1 VLNER
6 MQPVVSLLGRSPKKE
21 KSVWIHQAN
30 QMKDANLFVN
40 ERSDIKTQ
48 LNLINLTEEDL
59 RIVRCIQPVIVEH
72 IDEMVAAFYESVL
85 KVHKLHN
92 IIQTHSTVERLRDTL
107 KVHLI
112 ELFSGVIDEAFVSK
126 RLRIAQVHLKIG
138 LEPKWYMGAF
148 QHLFN
153 VFIELLHDKTPNAEE
168 RFQVVRTV
176 SKLLNFEQQLVLE
189 AYEDENL
196 NQKQKQYDE
205 IKEMLK
211 GKISSLTQALAA
223 LTEETNASVEELIA
237 SGAEINHSINLNTT
251 YSRQTHELANLGT
264 NKMYELNDQITFISN
279 CTGRMEQTVQQL
291 YQSSRQISKI
301 ISVVENIAKQINMLS
316 INASIEAKRAG
327 DYGRGFSVVA
337 SEVQRLAVDTKN
349 TVCRINELV
358 AQSNRYALDVNE
370 AINEVTQAMINGKA
384 KAVDTRIVFDNI
396 KASMDYHI
404 EKSLRVGEEMN
415 ALVHVIEQIGD
426 STNQVALSAEAL
438 NQTTVDL

>member
-1 VLNER
+1 MLNER
-6 MQPVVSLLGRSPKKE
+6 MQPVVNLLGRSARKE

-40 ERSDIKTQ
+40 ERSDIMTQ

-59 RIVRCIQPVIVEH
+59 RIVRCIQPLIAEH
-72 IDEMVAAFYESVL
+72 IDEMVAAFYGSVL
-85 KVHKLHN
+85 KVNKLHN
-92 IIQTHSTVERLRDTL
+92 IIETHSTVDRLRDTL
-107 KVHLI
+107 KVHLT
-112 ELFSGVIDEAFVSK
+112 ELFSGVIDEQFVSK

-153 VFIELLHDKTPNAEE
+153 IFIELLHDKTPDADE
-168 RFQVVRTV
+168 RFLVIRTV

-189 AYEDENL
+189 AYEEENL
-196 NQKQKQYDE
+196 NQKQQQYNE

-211 GKISSLTQALAA
+211 GKIASLTQALAA

-237 SGAEINHSINLNTT
+237 SSAEIHQSVNINITF
-251 YSRQTHELANLGT
+251 SRQTHELANLGT
-264 NKMYELNDQITFISN
+264 DKMHELNDQITFISN

-291 YQSSRQISKI
+291 SQSSRQISKI
-301 ISVVENIAKQINMLS
+301 ISLVENIAKQINMLS

-349 TVCRINELV
+349 TVSRINELV
-358 AQSNRYALDVNE
+358 AQSNRYALDVTE

-384 KAVDTRIVFDNI
+384 KAVDTRNVFDNI

-415 ALVHVIEQIGD
+415 ALVQVIEQIGD